1 MSISAVRT
9 ANRRRFLQ
17 FLAGS
22 PVLAAAACSGNVR
35 ELLGAIAQERPRVS
49 NPEDAINVFDF
60 ESIVRETMPPAHYG
74 YMASGSDDDLSIELN
89 REGFTK
95 FAIRPRRLI
104 NVSQVDTSIELFG
117 ERLPSPITLAP
128 LGGQRMF
135 HPDGELAAARAARV
149 NGHLQ
154 ILSTMSGHSVEEVTE
169 ARGGPVWYQLY
180 PQGSIQVARALIERA
195 EAAGSTVIVLTI
207 DLLAGRNM
215 ETSERYAR
223 LDTRD
228 CNGCHD
234 PQNPFSMKPMINGL
248 PPDVA
253 ATMGPNTVVD
263 WAFVRQLR
271 DIVQGRL
278 LIKGVESGED
288 AVMAVHQIG
297 LDGVIVSNHGG
308 RAGQMGRGT
317 IESLSEVLAAVA
329 SAAPVLIDGGFRRGT
344 DVFKALALGA
354 TAISI
359 GRPYVWGMGAFGQPG
374 VERVLEIM
382 DSEFRRTMQ
391 QAGTTSI
398 AQINPTYITPR

>member
-1 MSISAVRT
+1 MDRSADRAT
-9 ANRRRFLQ
+9 NRRRFLQ
-17 FLAGS
+17 FLAAS
-22 PVLAAAACSGNVR
+22 PVLAAAAYNGNVR
-35 ELLGAIAQERPRVS
+35 ELLGAVLQDFPLISDPA
-49 NPEDAINVFDF
+49 DALNVFDF
-60 ESIVRETMPPAHYG
+60 EAIVRETMPPAHYG

-104 NVSQVDTSIELFG
+104 NVRQVDTSIELFG
-117 ERLPSPITLAP
+117 ERYPSPITLAP

-135 HPDGELAAARAARV
+135 HPDGELAAARAASK

-154 ILSTMSGHSVEEVTE
+154 ILSTMSGYSVEDVTE
-169 ARGGPVWYQLY
+169 ARGAPVWYQLY
-180 PQGSIQVARALIERA
+180 PQGSIEVARALVERA
-195 EAAGSTVIVLTI
+195 EAAGSTAVVLTI

-215 ETSERYAR
+215 ETNERFAR
-223 LDTRD
+223 MDTRD
-228 CNGCHD
+228 CDSCHD
-234 PQNPFSMKPMINGL
+234 PGNPFSMKPMITGL
-248 PPDVA
+248 PANVA
-253 ATMGPNTVVD
+253 ATMGPNTAVD
-263 WAFVRQLR
+263 WAFVRELR
-271 DIVQGRL
+271 DIVSGRL

-288 AVMAVHQIG
+288 AAMAVGQYG

-317 IESLSEVLAAVA
+317 IEALSEVVAAVRGR
-329 SAAPVLIDGGFRRGT
+329 APVLIDGGFRRGT

-382 DSEFRRTMQ
+382 DAEFRRTMQ
-391 QAGTTSI
+391 QAGVTSI
-398 AQINPTYITPR
+398 GQINPDYVVRR